1 MAYRNKVYV
10 AFDGDRDMKYYNL
23 FSAWNNNEN
32 FDFKFYNAH
41 DLASSKDS
49 SKEESIKHSLRERFY
64 NSKLFILLIGDHT
77 KLLTKFVKWE
87 IETAIRLELPIICIN
102 LNNSKTSDNLK
113 PHSLDDYPCIF
124 VPYQEKIINHA
135 MKNWP
140 DQFKKHKI
148 NGDHSDF
155 YYPDKVYNDLGL

>member
-10 AFDGDRDMKYYNL
+10 AFDGDRDIRYYNL
-23 FSAWNNNEN
+23 FNAWNNNEN

-41 DLASSKDS
+41 DLASSRDS

-87 IETAIRLELPIICIN
+87 IETAIRLELPIICVN
-102 LNNSKTSDNLK
+102 LNNSKTRDELK
-113 PHSLDDYPCIF
+113 PHSLDGYPCIF
-124 VPYQEKIINHA
+124 IPYQEKIISYA

-140 DQFKKHKI
+140 EEFKKHKF
-148 NGDHSDF
+148 NGENADF
-155 YYPDKVYNDLGL
+155 HYKDNVYKSLGI